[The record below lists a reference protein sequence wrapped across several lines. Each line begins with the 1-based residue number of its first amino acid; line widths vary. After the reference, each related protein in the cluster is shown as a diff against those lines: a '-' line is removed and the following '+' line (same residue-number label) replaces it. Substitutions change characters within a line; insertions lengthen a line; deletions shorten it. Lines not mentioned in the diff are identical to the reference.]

1 MRKKV
6 LVTGGAGFIG
16 SNIAEELAREWDVIV
31 FDDLS
36 TGSEKNLQGI
46 DIELV
51 KGDVRDKAAV
61 ESACRGVESIFH
73 LAAQISVPL
82 SMEDPEATV
91 RINTLGTLNVLDA
104 AIRAGVESI
113 VFSSSAAVYG
123 DNPQMPKREDM
134 LPEPKSPYAVSKLD
148 GEYYLK
154 IASETSGLRAVALR
168 YFNVFGPRQS
178 PHSAYAAAV
187 PAFVYR
193 AVKGEDITIFGDG
206 EQTRDFVYVK
216 DVARAN
222 LMAAGIG
229 ADPGAGVEAGSGV
242 SGSVF
247 NVACGRSISINA
259 LAEMI
264 VAITGSSS
272 KIVHAEER
280 PGDIKHSLADVTRI
294 REKLA
299 YQPNTDLEAGLET
312 TVEYFRSLMEF
323 T

>member
-1 MRKKV
+1 MKKKV
-6 LVTGGAGFIG
+6 VVTGGAGFIG
-16 SNIAEELAREWDVIV
+16 SNIAELLAPEWDVV
-31 FDDLS
+31 VLDDLS
-36 TGSEKNLQGI
+36 TGSEENLRGI
-46 DIELV
+46 DVELV
-51 KGDVRDKAAV
+51 KGDVRDKATV
-61 ESACRGVESIFH
+61 KSVCRGAESVFH
-73 LAAQISVPL
+73 LSAQISVPL
-82 SMEDPEATV
+82 SMEDPETTV

-104 AIRAGVESI
+104 AVRAGVRNL

-123 DNPQMPKREDM
+123 DNPEMPKRETM

-154 IASETSGLRAVALR
+154 IASETSDLRAVTLR

-193 AVKGEDITIFGDG
+193 AVRGEDITIFGDG

-229 ADPGAGVEAGSGV
+229 ADAGADV
-242 SGSVF
+242 SGCVF
-247 NVACGRSISINA
+247 NVACGRSITINA

-264 VAITGSSS
+264 VGITGSSS
-272 KIVHAEER
+272 RIVHAEER
-280 PGDIKHSLADVTRI
+280 PGDIKHSLADVAQI
-294 REKLA
+294 SEKLA
-299 YQPNTDLEAGLET
+299 YRPDTDLETGLES
-312 TVEYFRSLMEF
+312 TVRYFRSLADF
-323 T
+323 A